1 VDVYDETM
9 LRWRTTTMD
18 QLEIG
23 NRVRTGPLSSDVST
37 VYAFGTRD
45 FDTTVAFD
53 RLVTEYGTV
62 LEATE
67 NHILFVAEDAIGESE
82 ASASSSSSS
91 AAAAATA
98 AAVAWDVEV
107 GDQLLL
113 ADPLLFQNN
122 TNGTSWTRI
131 VRKESVVKQ
140 GA

>member
-82 ASASSSSSS
+82 ASASSS
-91 AAAAATA
+91 AAVTA